1 MKKQVLSVVYMFL
14 ITLFFASLV
23 SAVKLMNDKKIERNQ
38 TMKLQRLILQ
48 VLQISTQEQMTE
60 DPISEEE
67 LSRLFRERVREID
80 IQAKTLYVGYEADGR
95 TIRGYALPVG
105 GPGFWGPIQGM
116 VGIAP
121 DATRLLGIAFITHSE
136 TPGLGGRITEAWF
149 TDQFADL
156 PLYPIEGD
164 RNIFYLK
171 PEGTARAS
179 NELDAITGAT
189 NTSSAVETFLN
200 QELDHFL
207 KDLWG
212 QLRET
217 T

>member
-1 MKKQVLSVVYMFL
+1 MKKLVLSVVYMFL
-14 ITLFFASLV
+14 ITLFFVSLV

-38 TMKLQRLILQ
+38 TIKLQQIILQ
-48 VLQISTQEQMTE
+48 VLQISTQEQMKEKPLSE
-60 DPISEEE
+60 DE
-67 LSRLFRERVREID
+67 LSQLFADRVQEID
-80 IQAKTLYVGYEADGR
+80 VQERTLYVGYEQDGQA
-95 TIRGYALPVG
+95 IQGYALPVG

-121 DATRLLGIAFITHSE
+121 DASRVLGIAFIRHSE
-136 TPGLGGRITEAWF
+136 TPGLGGRITESWF
-149 TDQFADL
+149 TDQFKDL

-164 RNIFYLK
+164 QNIFYLK
-171 PEGTARAS
+171 SEGTAQAS

-207 KDLWG
+207 TKLWG
-212 QLRET
+212 AIEEKD
-217 T
+217 

>member
-1 MKKQVLSVVYMFL
+1 MTKRVLSVVYMFL

-23 SAVKLMNDKKIERNQ
+23 SAVKLMNDKRIERNQ
-38 TMKLQRLILQ
+38 TIKLQSIILR
-48 VLQISTQEQMTE
+48 VLQIPAPEQMPE
-60 DPISEEE
+60 QA
-67 LSRLFRERVREID
+67 LSRLFADRVKEID
-80 IQAKTLYVGYEADGR
+80 VQGKTLYVGYEADGR

-121 DATRLLGIAFITHSE
+121 DAAKVLGIAFIKHSE
-136 TPGLGGRITEAWF
+136 TPGLGGRITESWF
-149 TDQFADL
+149 TDQFEDL
-156 PLYPIEGD
+156 PLFPIEGE

-171 PEGTARAS
+171 PEGTSRAA

-189 NTSSAVETFLN
+189 NTSSAVETFMN
-200 QELDHFL
+200 RELDHFL

-212 QLRET
+212 QIGET

>member
-23 SAVKLMNDKKIERNQ
+23 SAVKLMNDKRIELNQ
-38 TMKLQRLILQ
+38 TMKLQRIILQ
-48 VLQISTQEQMTE
+48 VMQIQTGEQMTE
-60 DPISEEE
+60 AD
-67 LSRLFRERVREID
+67 LARLFTNRVKEID
-80 IQAKTLYVGYEADGR
+80 IQGKTFYIGYEEDGR
-95 TIRGYALPVG
+95 TIQGYALPVG

-116 VGIAP
+116 VGIDP
-121 DATRLLGIAFITHSE
+121 EATKVLGIAFTKHSE
-136 TPGLGGRITEAWF
+136 TPGLGGRITERWF
-149 TDQFADL
+149 TDQFAGL
-156 PLYPIEGD
+156 PLHPIEGD

-171 PEGTARAS
+171 PEGTARDA

-189 NTSSAVETFLN
+189 NTSTAVEAFLN

-212 QLRET
+212 KIVEIT
-217 T
+217 